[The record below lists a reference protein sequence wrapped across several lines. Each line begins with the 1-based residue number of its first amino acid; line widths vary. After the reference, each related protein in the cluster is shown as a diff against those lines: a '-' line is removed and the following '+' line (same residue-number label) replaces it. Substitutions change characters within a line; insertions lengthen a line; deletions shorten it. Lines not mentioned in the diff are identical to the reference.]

1 MKKTKIAYWIF
12 TILFSLM
19 MLFSA
24 IPDILCADVAVNSLH
39 DDLGYPLY
47 LIPFVG
53 VAKVL
58 GVVAILVKGYPK
70 IKEWAYAGLF
80 FDLVGATYSI
90 IAVGTPLSSALIMAL
105 PLALGV
111 LSYIFYSKTQMLTNV
126 SL

>member
-24 IPDILCADVAVNSLH
+24 IPDVLSADVAVKSMH

-47 LIPFVG
+47 IIPFVG
-53 VAKVL
+53 IAKVL

-90 IAVGTPLSSALIMAL
+90 IAIGTPLSSTVVMLL

-111 LSYIFYSKTQMLTNV
+111 LSYVFYSKTQMLTNV
-126 SL
+126 SI

>member
-24 IPDILCADVAVNSLH
+24 IPDVLSTDVAVKSMH
-39 DDLGYPLY
+39 DDLSYPLY
-47 LIPFVG
+47 IIPFVG
-53 VAKVL
+53 VAKVM
-58 GVVAILVKGYPK
+58 GVVAILIQRYPK

-80 FDLVGATYSI
+80 FDLIGATYSI
-90 IAVGTPLSSALIMAL
+90 IAVGTPLSSTVVMLL

-111 LSYIFYSKTQMLTNV
+111 LSYVLYSKTQMLTNV